1 VQSPAVQERL
11 ATLGAEPMAMTAPEF
26 DAYLR
31 AQIAMTGELTRQ
43 IGIKPE

>member
-1 VQSPAVQERL
+1 V
-11 ATLGAEPMAMTAPEF
+11 MTPGEF

-31 AQIAMTGELTRQ
+31 AQVASSGELIRQ

>member
-1 VQSPAVQERL
+1 
-11 ATLGAEPMAMTAPEF
+11 MAMTPSEF

-31 AQIAMTGELTRQ
+31 AQVASSGELTRQ